1 MRALVVEDEPALRAQ
16 VVAALREAGF
26 AIDES
31 GDGEEG
37 LYLATTMPLDLAVI
51 DLGLPGRDGLSLIG
65 ETRRGGHAFPILVLT
80 ARDAWRDK
88 VDGLEAGADD
98 YLTKPFHME
107 ELLARVRALLRRAG
121 GWSDSTL
128 AFVGAGGATLLV
140 DTREQ
145 RVEIDGATVALTAY
159 EYRVLAYLA
168 VHGGS
173 PISKATLL
181 DHLYDEDT
189 ERDPNVLEVFVRR
202 LRKKL
207 DPDGTLQP
215 IETLR
220 GRGYRLALAR
230 DTAGPARDEAARDE
244 AARDEAG
251 RDEADHDRSAGD
263 ARPPPD
269 GD

>member
-1 MRALVVEDEPALRAQ
+1 MRALVVEDEPALREQ
-16 VVAALREAGF
+16 VVAALRTAGF

-31 GDGEEG
+31 GSGVEG
-37 LYLATTMPLDLAVI
+37 HYLATTMPIDIAVV
-51 DLGLPGRDGLSLIG
+51 DLGLPELDGLSLIRR
-65 ETRRGGHAFPILVLT
+65 TREAGHTYPILVLT

-98 YLTKPFHME
+98 YLVKPFHME
-107 ELLARVRALLRRAG
+107 ELLARIRALLRRSG
-121 GWSDSTL
+121 GWSDSRLT
-128 AFVGAGGATLLV
+128 FVGGDARRLVV

-145 RVEIDGATVALTAY
+145 RVTLDTQPIELTAY

-168 VHGGS
+168 LNGGS

-189 ERDPNVLEVFVRR
+189 DRDPNVLEVFVRR

-207 DPDGTLQP
+207 DPHGTLKP

-220 GRGYRLALAR
+220 GRGYRLALERERA
-230 DTAGPARDEAARDE
+230 
-244 AARDEAG
+244 
-251 RDEADHDRSAGD
+251 
-263 ARPPPD
+263 PD
-269 GD
+269 